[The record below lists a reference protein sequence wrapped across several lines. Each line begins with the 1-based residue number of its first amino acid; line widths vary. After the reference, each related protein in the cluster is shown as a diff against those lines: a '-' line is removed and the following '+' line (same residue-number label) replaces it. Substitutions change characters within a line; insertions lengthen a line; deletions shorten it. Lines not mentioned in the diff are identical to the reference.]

1 MNKEELTILPTPQG
15 TSHYSCLEHC
25 FLFVLQDSDDTMKF
39 TQYLWVYNEYVV
51 QAFIYI
57 ALAIS
62 LYFFKEQF
70 GVDRMVFLLL
80 SGFCV
85 GVLLFSAFL

>member
-1 MNKEELTILPTPQG
+1 
-15 TSHYSCLEHC
+15 
-25 FLFVLQDSDDTMKF
+25 MKVA
-39 TQYLWVYNEYVV
+39 QYLWLYNEYVV

-70 GVDRMVFLLL
+70 GMDRMVFLLL

-85 GVLLFSAFL
+85 GVILFSSFL